1 MPDAVSPVRT
11 LAVIGAGAMGHGIAQ
26 TALVAGIATTLHDV
40 DEQALRSARAAIDT
54 GLARLVER
62 ERMDAA
68 AKDAAMM
75 RLHLTTDLSRL
86 AHADAVIEA
95 APERLELKRALFRE
109 VDAIC
114 ATAVF
119 LASNTSSLAI
129 KSIAEV
135 VRRKERVLG
144 LHYFNPAQVL
154 PLVEVVTPPTVA
166 AEVVEA
172 AEAFCRATGKTTVR
186 VKDTPGFVVNR
197 LFIPFALQAM
207 QLLEDGV
214 ASADEIDQACKLGLG
229 HSQGPLS
236 TSDLVGLDVMLDIA
250 QSLSAELRDPSV
262 AAPAILRRWVA
273 DGRLGRKT
281 GRGIFDYS
289 ARVPPR
295 GEPSD

>member
-26 TALVAGIATTLHDV
+26 TALVAGIATILHDV
-40 DEQALRSARAAIDT
+40 DEQALRAARAAIDT

-75 RLHLTTDLSRL
+75 RLHLTTDLSGL

-95 APERLELKRALFRE
+95 VPERLELKRALFRE

-129 KSIAEV
+129 KSIADTV
-135 VRRKERVLG
+135 TRKERVLG

-154 PLVEVVTPPTVA
+154 PLVEVVTPPAVA

-197 LFIPFALQAM
+197 LFIPFAFQAM
-207 QLLEDGV
+207 QLLESGV
-214 ASADEIDQACKLGLG
+214 ASADAIDQACTLGLG
-229 HSQGPLS
+229 HPQGPLS